1 MNTEIPQ
8 PRHGRRLVLSG
19 IAMTGARNP
28 KDDVKALSEVRDELE
43 RMLVESRF
51 FEAAPFSWVGI
62 SIRFGIKTET
72 KPHFHPISKRDGEL
86 PLAIEIET
94 SLMQG
99 ASLVDLKTLF
109 KAAALKALISAA
121 ERYDCPA
128 TELDVKFR
136 ERGVGPTNDLS
147 RSPEL

>member
-1 MNTEIPQ
+1 M
-8 PRHGRRLVLSG
+8 
-19 IAMTGARNP
+19 
-28 KDDVKALSEVRDELE
+28 
-43 RMLVESRF
+43 
-51 FEAAPFSWVGI
+51 
-62 SIRFGIKTET
+62 
-72 KPHFHPISKRDGEL
+72 
-86 PLAIEIET
+86 AIEIET

-109 KAAALKALISAA
+109 KATALKALISAA